1 MIREIINIDGMKYK
15 FLRFGIIDAVGVI
28 TLNNPPANGLSATVL
43 EELSSVTEQ
52 IKSSGTVRAVL
63 IQSDC
68 EGFFSAGADLSLLT
82 NLNDNLV
89 ELLPKAQEIFNKL
102 ESLPVPVVAAISGHA
117 LGGGLEL
124 ALACDFRFMAKDSGR
139 VGLPE
144 VRLGLIPSFGG
155 SQRLPQIVGRAKALE
170 MMIKGLQITAEEA
183 REIGLVTE
191 AVLPE
196 ELSEKSMDYA
206 KRLALQATSAISRI
220 KQCVLSGYREGFM
233 KGLEKEVE
241 CFGEN
246 IRSYDAKEGVE
257 AFLSGRK
264 PEFKGN

>member
-1 MIREIINIDGMKYK
+1 MDSTKYTLLG
-15 FLRFGIIDAVGVI
+15 FELIEAVGVI
-28 TLNNPPANGLSATVL
+28 TLNNPPANGLSPKLL
-43 EELSSVTEQ
+43 EEFSLVIEQ
-52 IKSSGTVRAVL
+52 IKNTSNVRSVL
-63 IQSDC
+63 IQSAC

-82 NLNDNLV
+82 DLTDDLV
-89 ELLPKAQEIFNKL
+89 GLLPKAQEIFNNL
-102 ESLPVPVVAAISGHA
+102 EFLPVPVVASISGHA

-170 MMIKGLQITAEEA
+170 MMIKGLQITADEA
-183 REIGLVTE
+183 RDIGLVTE
-191 AVLPE
+191 VFLPD

-206 KRLALQATSAISRI
+206 KRLALQATGAISRI

-233 KGLEKEVE
+233 KGLEKEVK

-246 IRSYDAKEGVE
+246 IRTFDAKEGVE
-257 AFLSGRK
+257 AFLSVRK

>member
-1 MIREIINIDGMKYK
+1 MKYTLIQFEIIEN
-15 FLRFGIIDAVGVI
+15 VGAI
-28 TLNNPPANGLSATVL
+28 TLNNPPANGLSPKL
-43 EELSSVTEQ
+43 LRELSDIIEKL
-52 IKSSGTVRAVL
+52 KSPDDIRAVL
-63 IQSDC
+63 IKSAC
-68 EGFFSAGADLSLLT
+68 EGFFCAGADVSMLT
-82 NLNDNLV
+82 DIGDDLI
-89 ELLPKAQEIFNKL
+89 ELLPQAQKIFNEL
-102 ESLPVPVVAAISGHA
+102 ELLPVPVVAAISGHA

-124 ALACDFRFMAKDSGR
+124 ALTCDFRFMAKDSGR

-170 MMIKGLQITAEEA
+170 MMIKGLQLTADEA
-183 REIGLVTE
+183 KEIGLVNDVFTKE
-191 AVLPE
+191 DVY
-196 ELSEKSMDYA
+196 SKSMDYA
-206 KRLALQATSAISRI
+206 KRLALQATGAISRI

-246 IRSYDAKEGVE
+246 IRSHDAKEGVE